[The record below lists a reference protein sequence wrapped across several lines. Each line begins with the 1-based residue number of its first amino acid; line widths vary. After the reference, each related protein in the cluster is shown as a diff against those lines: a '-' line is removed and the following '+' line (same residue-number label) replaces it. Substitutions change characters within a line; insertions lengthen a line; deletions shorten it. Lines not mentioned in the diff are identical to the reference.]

1 MVGGICDV
9 LDQLNDLPLKIF
21 KKMWRRNKQRKSCM
35 QMQHRSEFFGLCFFF
50 FLILSWITAW
60 IQNAKGFVCSACQSS
75 FYFGPAVVPF
85 RRVRSPCRAC
95 GSRSSRSSCLA
106 HRVALA
112 KKHTHE
118 ECKECHE
125 VNVMASQ

>member
-60 IQNAKGFVCSACQSS
+60 IQNAKGFVYVLHVKVASILGQQLFLSAVSAP
-75 FYFGPAVVPF
+75 PAACAAAAP
-85 RRVRSPCRAC
+85 RVR
-95 GSRSSRSSCLA
+95 LA
-106 HRVALA
+106 WLIELLSQRNIPMKSA
-112 KKHTHE
+112 K
-118 ECKECHE
+118 
-125 VNVMASQ
+125 NAMRLM

>member
-50 FLILSWITAW
+50 SYSFMDHRLDTKRKRFRI
-60 IQNAKGFVCSACQSS
+60 CSACQSS

>member
-1 MVGGICDV
+1 M
-9 LDQLNDLPLKIF
+9 
-21 KKMWRRNKQRKSCM
+21 
-35 QMQHRSEFFGLCFFF
+35 FFF

-60 IQNAKGFVCSACQSS
+60 IQNAKGFVYVLHVKVASILGQQLFLSAVSAP
-75 FYFGPAVVPF
+75 PAARAAAAP
-85 RRVRSPCRAC
+85 RVL
-95 GSRSSRSSCLA
+95 SCLA